1 MLLMGLCVCVCS
13 VLTSPA
19 FGNIELRIEPLCD
32 CGCDAETVS
41 CFSIL
46 YTPYTQLL
54 HHVGLLESKD
64 QVCVCV
70 LCVCVFCVD
79 KRGRDTCAC

>member
-1 MLLMGLCVCVCS
+1 MCS

-19 FGNIELRIEPLCD
+19 FGNIELLIEPLCD

-46 YTPYTQLL
+46 YTPVHTVERPSVCLCF
-54 HHVGLLESKD
+54 VCVR
-64 QVCVCV
+64 VCVCM
-70 LCVCVFCVD
+70 CVFCVD
-79 KRGRDTCAC
+79 KRGRDTYT